1 MHNKS
6 LPGHLSVNNP
16 YKPNVQAPDTRSSD
30 DAATR
35 NNGSVDQDIIKKPY
49 KPNVEASDVTSN
61 DAAMHKKGV
70 ARSSTESSKG
80 DVEGPDMPPSVSVN
94 KSGSAPV
101 TRSVGV
107 GTRKKGMFGAFLVK
121 KPSKG

>member
-6 LPGHLSVNNP
+6 LPGQLYVNNP

-70 ARSSTESSKG
+70 ARSSTRSRARVTSRALTCHRRFPSTKAG
-80 DVEGPDMPPSVSVN
+80 LLQSRGPSA
-94 KSGSAPV
+94 SAPV
-101 TRSVGV
+101 RRVCSARS
-107 GTRKKGMFGAFLVK
+107 
-121 KPSKG
+121 S